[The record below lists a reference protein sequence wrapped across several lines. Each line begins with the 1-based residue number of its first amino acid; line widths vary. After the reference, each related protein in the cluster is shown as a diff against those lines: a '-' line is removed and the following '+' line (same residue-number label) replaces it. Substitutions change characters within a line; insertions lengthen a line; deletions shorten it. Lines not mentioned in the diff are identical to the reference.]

1 MHRLEKLKSS
11 EPLEHASS
19 SIDGDSDRI
28 PMTPAPRNQPDNVEQ
43 LDIMNS
49 HGFPRTAEELRN
61 YVTQLQIQRIN
72 QLEMERGM
80 LLATVDTLEKKCG
93 SLTGKVDNL
102 EKERGLL
109 PEKMDK
115 LERERAELA
124 RKVANLEEER
134 EELTGE
140 VVRLGQALESEKRKE
155 DYYKLE
161 QEVNKRIVVAELNL
175 LLLNQANPVA
185 EEKEEMEL
193 LEKKLETV
201 EQSLEDARV
210 QTTEDKK
217 LIYVLKIKVA
227 KADEEVKAVKL
238 QLNSALQ
245 REKDSTLKI
254 RGLLDQIDA
263 GIPIPEESPPEEAAT
278 LDCSMTDED
287 MVTEGTPLVEIA
299 PLERPTYSLR
309 DSTSRWKTSTTPL
322 FKCTLCPR
330 RYPYFSAVN
339 QHMQRIHRVLCGT
352 FECSICGDIF
362 SSTIEFAKHRY
373 IVHGFRWRSSTRRRK
388 PRMVQQKL
396 FGCYLCPNSYDKL
409 PALKIHMK
417 KVHAK
422 NFRRYVGCCECGEIF
437 SSQIRLSNHQQ
448 KFHPSTDQSRM

>member
-93 SLTGKVDNL
+93 RLTGKVDNL

-124 RKVANLEEER
+124 RKVANLEDER
-134 EELTGE
+134 EELTRE
-140 VVRLGQALESEKRKE
+140 VVRLGKVLESEKRKE
-155 DYYKLE
+155 DYWKLE

-175 LLLNQANPVA
+175 LLLNQSGPVV
-185 EEKEEMEL
+185 EENQEIGMLK
-193 LEKKLETV
+193 KKLETV
-201 EQSLEDARV
+201 EQYLEDARV

-217 LIYVLKIKVA
+217 LITVLKIKVA
-227 KADEEVKAVKL
+227 SMDKADEEVKALKL
-238 QLNSALQ
+238 QLNSAMQ
-245 REKDSTLKI
+245 RERDAILKI
-254 RGLLDQIDA
+254 RGLLDQIEVDA
-263 GIPIPEESPPEEAAT
+263 GIPILEESPPEEASA

-287 MVTEGTPLVEIA
+287 RVTEETPLVEVV
-299 PLERPTYSLR
+299 PFERPTYSIR
-309 DSTSRWKTSTTPL
+309 DSTGDSGLNRHM
-322 FKCTLCPR
+322 R
-330 RYPYFSAVN
+330 RV
-339 QHMQRIHRVLCGT
+339 HRRRGGT
-352 FECSICGDIF
+352 FGCSICGDIF
-362 SSTIEFAKHRY
+362 SSKIEFSKHRY
-373 IVHGFRWRSSTRRRK
+373 IVHGWRSTRRRK
-388 PRMVQQKL
+388 PRMV
-396 FGCYLCPNSYDKL
+396 
-409 PALKIHMK
+409 
-417 KVHAK
+417 
-422 NFRRYVGCCECGEIF
+422 E
-437 SSQIRLSNHQQ
+437 
-448 KFHPSTDQSRM
+448 